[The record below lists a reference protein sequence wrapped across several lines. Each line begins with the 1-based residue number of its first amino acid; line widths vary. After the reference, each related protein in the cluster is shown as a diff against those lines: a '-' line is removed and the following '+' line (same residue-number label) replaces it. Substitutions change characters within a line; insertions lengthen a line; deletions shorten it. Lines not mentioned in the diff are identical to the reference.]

1 VVENE
6 IIIFIVFCQQPG
18 IQPGNVEQEGAA
30 LKIQTK
36 YRQFT
41 AKKEVQEMREDQAAV
56 KIQAG
61 YRGYRD
67 RRRVKALKNDRYR
80 AQ

>member
-1 VVENE
+1 MKLL
-6 IIIFIVFCQQPG
+6 FLLFFCKQPG
-18 IQPGNVEQEGAA
+18 VQPGNVEQEDAA